1 MAVSGNYLGLYVNGQ
16 RIALTKSNDFASKMA
31 MIDITTKD
39 SSGNKEVQPGLKEGS
54 CSMEGICTSG
64 LTNLLQWPEAFD
76 NAIWTKG
83 GTGAISGTKVAN
95 DSNQILAQTY
105 TFGTGTQIK
114 QTFATAPSVLA
125 IGDKVVFSISLKG
138 SGTVTIQVGDS
149 VGSTT
154 SSTITLSSTWTRYE
168 AVYTLA
174 ATSGIFAAVNKVSA
188 TAVTLFGPQV
198 EENTVATSYKG
209 SQVTLLDLQTI
220 AEAKTKV
227 TLLYSDFLALDFKQS
242 YEGYIS
248 DLTIKSSNDEAETF
262 SCSFMGT
269 GVQTISNV

>member
-1 MAVSGNYLGLYVNGQ
+1 MAISGNYLGLYVNGQ

-39 SSGNKEVQPGLKEGS
+39 SSGNKEVIAGLKEGS

-64 LTNLLQWPEAFD
+64 LTNLLQFPEAFD
-76 NAIWTKG
+76 NAVWVKG
-83 GTGAISGTKVAN
+83 GTGSVSGTKVAN
-95 DSNQILAQTY
+95 ESNQILAQAY
-105 TFGTGTQIK
+105 TFGTGTAIT
-114 QTFATAPSVLA
+114 QTFATPPSVLA

-168 AVYTLA
+168 SVYTLA
-174 ATSGIFAAVNKVSA
+174 ATSGIFVGINKVSA
-188 TAVTLFGPQV
+188 TVVTLFGPQI
-198 EENTVATSYKG
+198 EENLIATSYKG
-209 SQVTLLDLQTI
+209 SQITLLNLQTI
-220 AEAKTKV
+220 AEARTKV

-248 DLTIKSSNDEAETF
+248 DLTIKSSNDSAETF
-262 SCSFMGT
+262 SCSFSGT
-269 GVQTISNV
+269 GTQTISNV

>member
-16 RIALTKSNDFASKMA
+16 RIALTKTNDFANKMA

-39 SSGNKEVQPGLKEGS
+39 SSGNKEVEPGLKEGS

-76 NAIWTKG
+76 NAIWVKG

-95 DSNQILAQTY
+95 DNNQILAQTY

-125 IGDKVVFSISLKG
+125 IADKVVFSIYLKG
-138 SGTVTIQVGDS
+138 TGTVNIQVGDS

-168 AVYTLA
+168 ATYTLA
-174 ATSGIFAAVNKVSA
+174 ATSGIFVAVNKVAA
-188 TAVTLFGPQV
+188 TVVTLFGPQI
-198 EENTVATSYKG
+198 EEGLIATSYKG
-209 SQVTLLDLQTI
+209 SQVTFLDLQTI
-220 AEAKTKV
+220 AEARTKV

-248 DLTIKSSNDEAETF
+248 DVMIKSSNDEAETF
-262 SCSFMGT
+262 TCTFMGT
-269 GVQTISNV
+269 GAQTITTV